1 MFHKLLRRMCIQLSL
16 CSVFYKFLLGL
27 FGRNLNSVLHPA
39 SLPGTKSVNYTSDV
53 GVGESGDNGLLLSEE
68 HFHSKS

>member
-1 MFHKLLRRMCIQLSL
+1 MLYVLLRRMCIQLLL

-39 SLPGTKSVNYTSDV
+39 SLPGTKSVNHISDV
-53 GVGESGDNGLLLSEE
+53 GVGESGDNGLILSEE
-68 HFHSKS
+68 NFHSKS